1 MDKVKPPQSRK
12 LQRLP
17 CAAYLS
23 GKILGQSPERVESFK
38 SVYASELAGAD
49 PNYTEKFKRSST

>member
-17 CAAYLS
+17 CAAYVS
-23 GKILGQSPERVESFK
+23 GKILGQSQERVESFE
-38 SVYASELAGAD
+38 SIYASELAGAD
-49 PNYTEKFKRSST
+49 PDYAEKSE